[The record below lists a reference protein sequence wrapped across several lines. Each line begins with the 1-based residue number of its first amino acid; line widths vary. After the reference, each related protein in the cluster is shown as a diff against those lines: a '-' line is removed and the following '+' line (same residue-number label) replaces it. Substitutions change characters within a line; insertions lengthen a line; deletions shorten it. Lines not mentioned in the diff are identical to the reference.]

1 MVWKVSIQA
10 TSEVSPSS
18 MTSLFQD
25 GFLDRFRVMDSM
37 GVLLFN
43 ITFAIFV
50 LCASG
55 VKLRSYRWVA
65 RSMCASF
72 PQTMFER
79 T

>member
-1 MVWKVSIQA
+1 MVWKVSIKA

-18 MTSLFQD
+18 MTSLLHD

-37 GVLLFN
+37 GTLLLS

-72 PQTMFER
+72 PQSMFER